1 MYKKNFPIT
10 YSSSGVDIEKGNQL
24 VEEIKPIISKTK
36 IPGADTE
43 IGGFGGLF
51 DIMKLGYS
59 DPLLVSSTDGVGTKL
74 LLAIESKNFTG
85 VGIDLVAMCVN
96 DLIVQ
101 GAQPLF
107 FLDYFATGVLSKST
121 AKEVIKSIADGCI
134 QSKCA
139 LIGGETAEM
148 PGFYDKEHFDLAGF
162 AVGAVEREMLLP
174 KKIEVND
181 DIIGIKSSGIHSNGF
196 SLVRKI
202 LDVSKIQLDDN
213 TSFNDLSFS
222 EELLK
227 PTRIY
232 VKTIMSLLGQTNAIK
247 AIAHITGGGIT
258 ENLPRIFRSNEFGAE
273 INQDSWERPDIFNWI
288 QKTGNIEDFE
298 MLKTFNCGIG
308 MILIVNP
315 NETKDILIELKKLG
329 ENPSVIGKIIDSE
342 NIRHPVVY
350 IK

>member
-1 MYKKNFPIT
+1 LNKKNSPIT

-24 VEEIKPIISKTK
+24 VEEIKPIIRETK
-36 IPGADTE
+36 VPGADIE

-51 DIMKLGYS
+51 DIMKLGFN

-74 LLAIESKNFTG
+74 LLAIESNNVSG

-107 FLDYFATGVLSKST
+107 FLDYFATGILSKTT

-148 PGFYDKEHFDLAGF
+148 PGFYDENHFDLAGF
-162 AVGAVEREMLLP
+162 AVGAVERKNLLP
-174 KKIEVND
+174 KEVKVND
-181 DIIGIKSSGIHSNGF
+181 DIIGLKSSGVHSNGF

-202 LDVSKIQLDDN
+202 LDVSKTQLDSN
-213 TSFNDLSFS
+213 TPFNEFTFS

-232 VKTIMSLLGQTNAIK
+232 VKTIISLLNKTNAIN

-258 ENLPRIFRSNEFGAE
+258 ENLPRVFSSGKVQAE
-273 INQDSWERPDIFNWI
+273 IYKDSWEKPEIFHWLQNA
-288 QKTGNIEDFE
+288 GNIEESE

-315 NETKDILIELKKLG
+315 KETNNLLNKLKELG
-329 ENPSVIGKIIDSE
+329 EEPSLIGKIIHNE
-342 NIRHPVVY
+342 NPETLVVY
-350 IK
+350 K

>member
-10 YSSSGVDIEKGNQL
+10 YSSSGVDIEKGNQF
-24 VEEIKPIISKTK
+24 VDEIKPIISKTK
-36 IPGADTE
+36 IPGADID

-51 DIMKLGYS
+51 DIMKLSYT

-74 LLAIESKNFTG
+74 LLAIESKNVTG

-121 AKEVIKSIADGCI
+121 AKEVIKSIVDGCL
-134 QSKCA
+134 QSQCA

-162 AVGAVEREMLLP
+162 AVGAVERNMLLP
-174 KKIEVND
+174 KKIEIDD
-181 DIIGIKSSGIHSNGF
+181 DIIGLKSSGLHSNGF

-202 LDVSKIQLDDN
+202 LDVSKTQLDDK
-213 TSFNDLSFS
+213 TSFNDLTFS

-232 VKTIMSLLGQTNAIK
+232 VKTIMSLLSQTKAIK

-258 ENLPRIFRSNEFGAE
+258 ENLPRIFNSSELGAE
-273 INQDSWERPDIFNWI
+273 IYQNSWHRSGIFDWL
-288 QKTGNIEDFE
+288 QKTGNIEDLE

-308 MILIVNP
+308 MILVINP
-315 NETKDILIELKKLG
+315 NETKDMLIELKKLG
-329 ENPSVIGKIIDSE
+329 EDPSLIGKIIDTK
-342 NIRHPVVY
+342 NLGYPVVY
-350 IK
+350 R

>member
-1 MYKKNFPIT
+1 MNKKNHPIT

-24 VEEIKPIISKTK
+24 VEEIKPIIRETEV
-36 IPGADTE
+36 PGADIE

-51 DIMKLGYS
+51 DIKKLGFN

-74 LLAIESKNFTG
+74 LLAIESNDFSG

-107 FLDYFATGVLSKST
+107 FLDYFATGILSKTT
-121 AKEVIKSIADGCI
+121 AKEVIRSIADGCI

-148 PGFYDKEHFDLAGF
+148 PGFYDKNHFDLAGF
-162 AVGAVEREMLLP
+162 AVGAVEREKLLP
-174 KKIEVND
+174 KKIKVSDN
-181 DIIGIKSSGIHSNGF
+181 IIGLKSSGVHSNGF
-196 SLVRKI
+196 SLIRKI
-202 LDVSKIQLDDN
+202 LNFSNTQLDVK
-213 TSFNDLSFS
+213 TPFNEITFS

-232 VKTIMSLLGQTNAIK
+232 VKNIISLLNQTNAIK

-258 ENLPRIFRSNEFGAE
+258 ENLPRIFSSNKIKAE
-273 INQDSWERPDIFNWI
+273 IYKDSWKRPEIFNWL
-288 QKTGNIEDFE
+288 QETGNIEESE

-308 MILIVNP
+308 MILVVDRK
-315 NETKDILIELKKLG
+315 ETNNLLKELKNLG
-329 ENPSVIGKIIDSE
+329 EDPSLIGRISHNENPKTQ
-342 NIRHPVVY
+342 VVY
-350 IK
+350 E

>member
-1 MYKKNFPIT
+1 MRKKNSPIT

-36 IPGADTE
+36 IPGADID

-51 DIMKLGYS
+51 DIMKLGYN

-74 LLAIESKNFTG
+74 LLAIESKNVTG

-107 FLDYFATGVLSKST
+107 FLDYFATGILSKST

-162 AVGAVEREMLLP
+162 SVGAVEREKLLP
-174 KKIEVND
+174 KKIEIGD
-181 DIIGIKSSGIHSNGF
+181 DIIGLKSSGVHSNGF

-202 LDVSKIQLDDN
+202 LDVSKTQLDDN

-258 ENLPRIFRSNEFGAE
+258 ENLPRAIPGNLTAKVIRNSWVMPKIFK
-273 INQDSWERPDIFNWI
+273 II
-288 QKTGNIEDFE
+288 QEKSRLTDNDMF
-298 MLKTFNCGIG
+298 KTFNCGLG
-308 MILIVNP
+308 MIIIIDK
-315 NETKDILIELKKLG
+315 KDELKVHNIIKKNG
-329 ENPSVIGKIIDSE
+329 FRSYTIGK
-342 NIRHPVVY
+342 V
-350 IK
+350 IKRIKNQSICYD